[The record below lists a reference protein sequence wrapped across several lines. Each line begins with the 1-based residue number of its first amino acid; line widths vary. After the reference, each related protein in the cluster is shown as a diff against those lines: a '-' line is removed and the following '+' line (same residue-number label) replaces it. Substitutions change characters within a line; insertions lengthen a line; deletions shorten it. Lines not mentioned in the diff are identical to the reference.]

1 MKTEGVGCAI
11 GAVAV
16 WSTNALAAKFALTE
30 LTAAQVLALQFFGA
44 VATIVICRTLTKG
57 GTKNKFVFPGV
68 QPIVVSIIGLVG
80 TISLQ
85 YLAFASAPIIAANIL
100 AYGWP
105 MFIAIWYGLSRWSV
119 RGLGFFAFSVV
130 GFTGVTLIFVD
141 GNALTYSGEY
151 LAGYLYALGS
161 AVCMAYF
168 TVAVSRF
175 PNANTDAFLVA
186 AICGT
191 LITGVVAFAGESSW
205 PSVPYL
211 FTGIYIGIG
220 PLAIGYYL
228 WTRAM
233 TQGEAAR
240 VAHIGYLTPL
250 LSTGLLLATG
260 ETFTAHSLIGAVLV
274 IGASTGVLVY
284 QDDQQ
289 ASTRL
294 SGRTA

>member
-1 MKTEGVGCAI
+1 MRTEGVGYAI

-16 WSTNALAAKFALTE
+16 WSTNALAAKFALTQ
-30 LTAAQVLALQFFGA
+30 LSAAQVLALQFFGA
-44 VATIVICRTLTKG
+44 VATVLICRTLIKG
-57 GTKNKFVFPGV
+57 RMKKFVFPGV
-68 QPIVVSIIGLVG
+68 RPLLVSIIGLVG

-105 MFIAIWYGLSRWSV
+105 MFIAVWYGLSRWSA

-130 GFTGVTLIFVD
+130 GFTGVSLIFVD

-151 LAGYLYALGS
+151 LVGYLYALGS

-168 TVAVSRF
+168 TVAVARF
-175 PNANTDAFLVA
+175 PKANTDAFLVA
-186 AICGT
+186 ALCGT
-191 LITGVVAFAGESSW
+191 LITGVVAFTGENSW

-211 FTGIYIGIG
+211 LTGIYIGIG

-233 TQGEAAR
+233 THGEAAR

-274 IGASTGVLVY
+274 IGASIGVLVY
-284 QDDQQ
+284 QDEQQ
-289 ASTRL
+289 GSPRL

>member
-1 MKTEGVGCAI
+1 MKTDGVGYAV

-16 WSTNALAAKFALTE
+16 WSTNALAAKFALTQ
-30 LTAAQVLALQFFGA
+30 LSAAQVLALQFFGA
-44 VATIVICRTLTKG
+44 VATVVICRTLNKG
-57 GTKNKFVFPGV
+57 RTRKLAFPGV
-68 QPIVVSIIGLVG
+68 RPVFVCLVGLVG

-105 MFIAIWYGLSRWSV
+105 MFIALWYGLSHFSV
-119 RGLGFFAFSVV
+119 RGLGFFAFSVI
-130 GFTGVTLIFVD
+130 GFAGVTLIFVD
-141 GNALTYSGEY
+141 GNSLTYSGEY
-151 LAGYLYALGS
+151 LAGYVFAVGS

-168 TVAVSRF
+168 TVAVARF
-175 PNANTDAFLVA
+175 PKANTDAFLIA
-186 AICGT
+186 ALCGT
-191 LITGVVAFAGESSW
+191 VLAGVVAFAGEASW
-205 PSVPYL
+205 PSAPYVL
-211 FTGIYIGIG
+211 TGIYIGIG

-260 ETFTAHSLIGAVLV
+260 EAFTAHSLIGAVLV

-284 QDDQQ
+284 QDEQQ
-289 ASTRL
+289 GPARL